1 MAKLEASAKL
11 FDKFFEIGLLVL
23 GGLYIAD
30 MFLDSVINLI
40 QVCKDIDEDDKNKE
54 KDDKL
59 KELTKH
65 LYS

>member
-1 MAKLEASAKL
+1 ML
-11 FDKFFEIGLLVL
+11 FDVFFEVGLLIL

-30 MFLDSVINLI
+30 MFLESIINLI
-40 QVCKDIDEDDKNKE
+40 QVCRDIDEDDKNKA
-54 KDDKL
+54 KDEEL

>member
-1 MAKLEASAKL
+1 MI
-11 FDKFFEIGLLVL
+11 FDVFFEIGLLIL

-40 QVCKDIDEDDKNKE
+40 QVSRDIDEDDKNKA
-54 KDDKL
+54 KDEEL

>member
-1 MAKLEASAKL
+1 MI
-11 FDKFFEIGLLVL
+11 FDVFFEVGLLIL

-30 MFLDSVINLI
+30 MFLDSIINLI
-40 QVCKDIDEDDKNKE
+40 QVSRDIDEDDKNKV
-54 KDDKL
+54 KDEEL

>member
-1 MAKLEASAKL
+1 MI
-11 FDKFFEIGLLVL
+11 FDVFFEVGLLIL

-30 MFLDSVINLI
+30 MFLDSIINLI
-40 QVCKDIDEDDKNKE
+40 QVSRDIDEDDKNKA
-54 KDDKL
+54 KDEEL

>member
-1 MAKLEASAKL
+1 MAKLEASAKI
-11 FDKFFEIGLLVL
+11 FDVFFEIGLLVL

-30 MFLDSVINLI
+30 MFLDSFINLI
-40 QVCKDIDEDDKNKE
+40 QVSRDIEEDDKNKE
-54 KDDKL
+54 KEDEL